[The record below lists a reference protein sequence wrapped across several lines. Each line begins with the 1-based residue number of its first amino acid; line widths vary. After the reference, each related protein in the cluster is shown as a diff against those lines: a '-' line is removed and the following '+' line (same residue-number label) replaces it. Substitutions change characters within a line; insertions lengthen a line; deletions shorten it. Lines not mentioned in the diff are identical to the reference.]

1 MDICSFVNS
10 NAIAEHLRN
19 INYSFTSKEAAWLI
33 YQCIKITLQEK
44 HEAWKWLIA
53 NMPDCELEERL
64 NCLHWD
70 SLHDVIRKYMSIEN
84 KYLKSV

>member
-33 YQCIKITLQEK
+33 YQCKKITLQE
-44 HEAWKWLIA
+44 
-53 NMPDCELEERL
+53 
-64 NCLHWD
+64 
-70 SLHDVIRKYMSIEN
+70 
-84 KYLKSV
+84 